1 VLRRITAS
9 RRDAAWAAGDV
20 LDEADLLVDRLR
32 LRRMRE
38 RGSSVR

>member
-1 VLRRITAS
+1 
-9 RRDAAWAAGDV
+9 V

-38 RGSSVR
+38 RATQDH